1 MTAATMQMQDTDEAT
16 LAVPAAERPEDE
28 RAARFIDV
36 RGLEKTFEGDGAPV
50 HALRG
55 LDLVVAEGSFVGVMG
70 QSGSGKSTLLHIL
83 GGMDRADRGS
93 IVIQG
98 TEITALGLQEL
109 SRFRNQTVGFV
120 FQFHHLL
127 PEFTAL
133 ENVMMP
139 LLLRGNPPA
148 QAKEYAHAALA
159 DVRMEPRVHHRPGE
173 LSGGEQQRVA
183 VARALVGRPKLLL
196 ADEPTGNLD
205 MHTGGAIGELLRT
218 LHSRHGLTSI
228 VVTHN
233 EKLAA
238 ICTRCCRLENGQ
250 LSPR

>member
-1 MTAATMQMQDTDEAT
+1 MSDLLQARSLFKGFRSGEERLEVLVDLSLT
-16 LAVPAAERPEDE
+16 LA
-28 RAARFIDV
+28 
-36 RGLEKTFEGDGAPV
+36 EGDMMAV
-50 HALRG
+50 T
-55 LDLVVAEGSFVGVMG
+55 GV
-70 QSGSGKSTLLHIL
+70 SGSGKSTLLHIL
-83 GGMDRADRGS
+83 GGMDRADQGS

-98 TEITALGLQEL
+98 TEITRLGLQEL
-109 SRFRNQTVGFV
+109 SRFRNRTVGFV

-148 QAKEYAHAALA
+148 EARDLANGALA
-159 DVRMEPRVHHRPGE
+159 DVRMEERVHHRPGE

-205 MHTGGAIGELLRT
+205 AHTGGAIGELLRA
-218 LHSRHGLTSI
+218 LHARHGLTSI

-238 ICTRCCRLENGQ
+238 ICTRTCRIENGQ
-250 LSPR
+250 LFPR